1 MELRIGAPVDCSD
14 ETCGTLTRLVADPRS
29 WTVTHLVVEPSGGHA
44 LARLVPVDLV
54 AEAGGRVALRCT
66 QDRWRRLPYVEEVQ
80 FVHDPESG
88 SWGQLLVWPLVGPLG
103 GADLPVVIEHLP
115 PGEVEMSSANQIQA
129 SDGPI
134 GRVDSVV
141 VDPGYRLTHILL
153 QEGHLWRKKE
163 VAIPAR
169 SVEAL
174 TDEIHVAL
182 SKHDIADLPA
192 WSAPPPSRRH

>member
-14 ETCGTLTRLVADPRS
+14 KTCGTLTRVVADPRT
-29 WTVTHLVVEPSGGHA
+29 WAVTHLVVEPPGGHV
-44 LARLVPVDLV
+44 LARLVPIDLV
-54 AEAGGRVALRCT
+54 AEAGKRVALTST
-66 QDRWRRLPYVEEVQ
+66 QDQWRRLPYVEEVQ
-80 FVHDPESG
+80 FVRDPGSG
-88 SWGQLLVWPLVGPLG
+88 SWGQLILWPLVGPLG

-115 PGEVEMSSANQIQA
+115 PGQVEMSGANHIRS

-134 GRVDSVV
+134 GRVDGVV
-141 VDPGYRLTHILL
+141 VDPDYRLTHILL

-169 SVEAL
+169 SVDAL

-182 SKHDIADLPA
+182 SKHDIVDLPA
-192 WSAPPPSRRH
+192 WSAS